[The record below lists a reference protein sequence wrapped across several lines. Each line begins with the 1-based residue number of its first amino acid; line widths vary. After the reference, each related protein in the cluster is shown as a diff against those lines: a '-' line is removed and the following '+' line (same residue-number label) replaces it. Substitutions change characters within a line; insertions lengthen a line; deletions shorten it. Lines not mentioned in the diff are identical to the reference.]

1 MNKRVFK
8 QQDQRKRK
16 GLYRF
21 LAVGLVVTSL
31 VGIGFADQIKYTF
44 GTLLQMATEAALQR
58 TVNQME
64 AKVLA
69 DKVVEAKKLAKE
81 NENSGGTRD
90 ENLKRDLIVK
100 VDTLAASQNA
110 AYQTLAANQSD
121 LQRNV
126 TVEAGMLDLI
136 IARQQWDAAKES
148 IAYYEKDVA
157 LAKKKQQLGQLTAL
171 QVLEKENA
179 LFEQQQ
185 QVYNLE
191 QAAYQKALELERLV
205 GEPLSGQIQVTH
217 ELKAKSLPKEIA
229 GPALT
234 TAVGRQLSVVKA
246 QNTVNEKALAL
257 QLTDVYYDAEDK
269 ELKLAQYDLQ
279 VAEFELNNAK
289 KTEEIALLSDYKQL
303 KLLQSAHQL
312 SVEYVG
318 QAQAVLK
325 DLQRKQQ
332 LGTVTQL
339 EVMQGELQLRNK
351 KVEASKALAEYLKA
365 VMNFELKS
373 AL

>member
-8 QQDQRKRK
+8 QQDQRKGK
-16 GLYRF
+16 GMYRI

-31 VGIGFADQIKYTF
+31 VGIGFAEQIKYTF

-58 TVNQME
+58 TVDQME
-64 AKVLA
+64 AKVLE
-69 DKVVEAKKLAKE
+69 DKIVEAKKLAKE
-81 NENSGGTRD
+81 NENGGGTRD

-100 VDTLAASQNA
+100 VDTLAAAQNA
-110 AYQTLAANQSD
+110 SYQALAANQND
-121 LQRNV
+121 LQRNIA
-126 TVEAGMLDLI
+126 VEAGMLDLM

-205 GEPLSGQIQVTH
+205 GEPLTGQIQVTH
-217 ELKAKSLPKEIA
+217 EFKSKPLPKEIS

-234 TAVGRQLSVVKA
+234 TVVEGQLSVVKA

-257 QLTDVYYDAEDK
+257 ELTDVYYDAEDK

-289 KTEEIALLSDYKQL
+289 KTEEIAVLSEYKQL
-303 KLLQSAHQL
+303 KLLQSAYQL

-325 DLQRKQQ
+325 DLQLKQQ

-339 EVMQGELQLRNK
+339 EVMQGELQVRNK
-351 KVEASKALAEYLKA
+351 KVESSKALAEYLKA